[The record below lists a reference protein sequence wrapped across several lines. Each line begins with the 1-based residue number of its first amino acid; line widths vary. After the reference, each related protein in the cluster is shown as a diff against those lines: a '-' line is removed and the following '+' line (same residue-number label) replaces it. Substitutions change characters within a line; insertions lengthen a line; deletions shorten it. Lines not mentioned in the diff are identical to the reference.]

1 MQRLSLLLNSVRE
14 PECPEGQ
21 TCEGPPNWK
30 AVITFMGK
38 RPNQRESKPIVK
50 GYTHSRQLH
59 PSLEDSILCPA
70 GTDLN
75 TKPYVTHV
83 GTRRLFSCL

>member
-30 AVITFMGK
+30 AIITYMGK
-38 RPNQRESKPIVK
+38 RLNQRDSKPIV
-50 GYTHSRQLH
+50 SRLSLH
-59 PSLEDSILCPA
+59 TSAQSLA
-70 GTDLN
+70 
-75 TKPYVTHV
+75 
-83 GTRRLFSCL
+83 

>member
-38 RPNQRESKPIVK
+38 RLNHRDSKPIVK
-50 GYTHSRQLH
+50 AINFHTSSISRLEVHSRFFSALQRDW
-59 PSLEDSILCPA
+59 PSRNQE
-70 GTDLN
+70 
-75 TKPYVTHV
+75 
-83 GTRRLFSCL
+83 RRM